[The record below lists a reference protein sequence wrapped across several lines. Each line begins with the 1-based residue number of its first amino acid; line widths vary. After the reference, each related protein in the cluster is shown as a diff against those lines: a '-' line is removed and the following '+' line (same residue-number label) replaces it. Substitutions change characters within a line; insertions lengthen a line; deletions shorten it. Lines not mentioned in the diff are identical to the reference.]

1 MKKIIVL
8 LILLLML
15 SGCTSRK
22 DFDVISIDDYSITVG
37 YDDVEFL
44 NIAFKLKLPETLKK
58 NEVIESIDLNTYS
71 SRLGEVEITN
81 PKNKDVS
88 IEKGIV
94 TKATFYIQELEG
106 KKLRINDTL
115 LSSSVKENCN
125 SFNGEYV
132 KNNGYACIID
142 NKKDT
147 IILYGDLL
155 EVDQDKLYRIEIMSK

>member
-1 MKKIIVL
+1 MKKIVVL

-44 NIAFKLKLPETLKK
+44 NIAFNLKLPETLKK
-58 NEVIESIDLNTYS
+58 NEVIESIDLNAYS

-106 KKLRINDTL
+106 KKLRINDTS